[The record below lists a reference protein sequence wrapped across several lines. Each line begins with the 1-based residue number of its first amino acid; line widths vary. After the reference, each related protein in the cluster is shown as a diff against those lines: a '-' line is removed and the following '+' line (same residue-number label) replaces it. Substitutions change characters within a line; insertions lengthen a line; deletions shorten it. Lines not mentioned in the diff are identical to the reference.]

1 MESEIA
7 QTVDAWLARC
17 APALGV
23 PIPEDLD
30 TILDIATVCA
40 HQVARPTAPLT
51 TFLAG
56 YAAARGMTP
65 AQARAIIGEL
75 AHGDG

>member
-1 MESEIA
+1 MERELA

-23 PIPEDLD
+23 PVPEDLD
-30 TILDIATVCA
+30 TILDIAAVCA

-56 YAAARGMTP
+56 YAAAHGMTP